1 MPARCGSHIAIA
13 ATLHITNRRALEKT
27 CASQAL
33 ALPPASSRRLIGK
46 CLREHPAVEDAA
58 VTGAADDDLGERV
71 VAWIVLRDGASAQ
84 ESELID
90 DVAGH
95 LARPSA
101 AVRFLDELPRNDM
114 GKVQKQRPGA

>member
-1 MPARCGSHIAIA
+1 MCAASTGPAAGEQQTSDWQVPARA
-13 ATLHITNRRALEKT
+13 
-27 CASQAL
+27 
-33 ALPPASSRRLIGK
+33 
-46 CLREHPAVEDAA
+46 PAVEDAA

-95 LARPSA
+95 LARTSA

-114 GKVQKQRPGA
+114 AKVQKQRPGA